1 MQYTVKKTIEAL
13 LSDDSYIIPIYQ
25 RNFAWEYNEVWQL
38 LYDIHENLNHE
49 YYIGTLVVSERM
61 EHGKTIYEVIDGQQ
75 RLTALNI
82 IYSVLTKSKKAKYA
96 LNLRFESREKSNTAL
111 RVLRSNGTL
120 EDSYDESLRNIQSAI
135 KTTNE
140 FIERYNIGTNI
151 DSFIKKFLNVC
162 IFRVC
167 LHRQTDKNHYFE
179 VMNNRG
185 EQLEAHEILKS
196 QFMDHLDT
204 EEERETFSVIWDG
217 CSDMN
222 KRLEKNDKIK
232 KLWGDDYKTDPLT
245 YCGDFVQLKQL
256 LITDTSDKNG
266 DNTVFSI
273 KNIQGYKAREVN
285 KKEEFVDE
293 EYNSVIDF
301 PNFLLQV
308 LKLKYK
314 ENVKL
319 DASKYLL
326 EEFGCVAKG
335 ANQLPDAKAFIVN
348 LLRLRILFD
357 KYIIKR
363 RKSAKTNRGW
373 RWVIEQPKK
382 EHDKLF
388 FVNTFGGSD
397 SDSDEENIDKSA
409 DIESTSKHL
418 CMIQSMFFVT
428 FRRDVYMHWMTEA
441 LKSVE
446 NDNTGANL
454 LTDMERF
461 SIDYIWESRD
471 SDGVEPN
478 EYAKGT
484 GTHRYV
490 FNFLDYQ
497 LWKLYYRNR
506 HDADYSDYPE
516 IGKMIE
522 ATKKSFL
529 YFVFTRR
536 NSVEHYLA
544 QEKAIS
550 FGIDENVVN
559 NFGNLSLI
567 NASEN
572 SRLNNRDC
580 KEKKDYH
587 DRDLPLCQPSS
598 LKYELMF
605 TADAVNWGKETIEEQ
620 GKWFFDLL
628 NDTSMRNGEKYFV
641 PNVHFS
647 DTKNH
652 DE

>member
-1 MQYTVKKTIEAL
+1 MEYTIKKSINDL
-13 LSDDSYIIPIYQ
+13 LGSGNFLIPIYQ

-38 LYDIHENLNHE
+38 LYDIHENINPE
-49 YYIGTLVVSERM
+49 YHIGTLVVSERT

-82 IYSVLTKSKKAKYA
+82 IYSVLTKDRKTKYA
-96 LNLRFESREKSNTAL
+96 LNLKFESREKSNTAL
-111 RVLRSNGTL
+111 RVLRANGYL
-120 EDSYDESLRNIQSAI
+120 EDSFDESLRNIQVAI
-135 KTTNE
+135 KTANE
-140 FIERYNIGTNI
+140 FIEKFIGNKI
-151 DSFIKKFLNVC
+151 DAFVEKFLNVC
-162 IFRVC
+162 IFQVC
-167 LHRQTDKNHYFE
+167 LHSQTDKNHYFE

-185 EQLEAHEILKS
+185 EQLESHEILKS
-196 QFMDHLDT
+196 QFMDNLGT
-204 EEERETFSVIWDG
+204 EEEREAFSIIWDC

-222 KRLEKNDKIK
+222 KRLEKAEKIK
-232 KLWGDDYKTDPLT
+232 KLWGDDYKSDPLSKCT
-245 YCGDFVQLKQL
+245 SFNDIKQL
-256 LITDTSDKNG
+256 LIG
-266 DNTVFSI
+266 DSSLNDGEELQFSI
-273 KNIQGYKAREVN
+273 KNIKDYSARVIN

-308 LKLKYK
+308 LLLKYK
-314 ENVKL
+314 NDVKL

-335 ANQLPDAKAFIVN
+335 DNKLPEAKSFIIS

-357 KYIIKR
+357 KFVIKR
-363 RKSAKTNRGW
+363 RKSVKTNRGW

-382 EHDKLF
+382 ENDKLF
-388 FVNTFGGSD
+388 FVNTFGGTD
-397 SDSDEENIDKSA
+397 SDADEDNNEITLDA
-409 DIESTSKHL
+409 ETVSKHL

-428 FRRDVYMHWMTEA
+428 FRRDVYMHWLTNA
-441 LKSVE
+441 LRSVDKNPSGE
-446 NDNTGANL
+446 NL
-454 LTDMERF
+454 LDDMERF
-461 SIDYIWESRD
+461 SVDYIWESRD
-471 SDGVEPN
+471 SDGIEPN

-484 GTHRYV
+484 STHRYV

-497 LWKLYYRNR
+497 LWKLYFRNR
-506 HDADYSDYPE
+506 RDARYEDYPE

-522 ATKKSFL
+522 ATKKSFH

-544 QEKAIS
+544 QEKAMS
-550 FGIDENVVN
+550 FGIEEDIVN

-567 NASEN
+567 NSSEN

-605 TADAVNWGKETIEEQ
+605 TANAVTWGKDSIEEQ
-620 GKWFFDLL
+620 GRLFFDLL
-628 NDTSMRNGEKYFV
+628 NNTSKREGKAYFE
-641 PNVHFS
+641 PNVLFS
-647 DTKNH
+647 DTKKH
-652 DE
+652 D